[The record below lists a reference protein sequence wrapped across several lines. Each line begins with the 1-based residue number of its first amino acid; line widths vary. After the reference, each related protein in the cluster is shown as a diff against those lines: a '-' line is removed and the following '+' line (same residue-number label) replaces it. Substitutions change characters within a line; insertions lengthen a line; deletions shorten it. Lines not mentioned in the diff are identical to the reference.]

1 MNNLSKIISVST
13 GDLVGGT
20 NEVKKTFLQTTC
32 RRVPI
37 HKTFP
42 RRKLT
47 TCARP
52 VIEILIDNSLTGKE
66 LFYHLNEKWSQA
78 EPEIYF
84 FATRALIGEL
94 QTVNISQA
102 TCQRVPINRTFSGG
116 KISERKR
123 HTTETLINN

>member
-1 MNNLSKIISVST
+1 MKS
-13 GDLVGGT
+13 
-20 NEVKKTFLQTTC
+20 KKTFLQTTC

-52 VIEILIDNSLTGKE
+52 VKETLINNSLTGKE
-66 LFYHLNEKWSQA
+66 LFHRSNEKWSQA

-84 FATRALIGEL
+84 FPTRDLIGEL
-94 QTVNISQA
+94 QTINISQA
-102 TCQRVPINRTFSGG
+102 TCRCVPIHRTFSGG
-116 KISERKR
+116 EISERKR
-123 HTTETLINN
+123 RAAKTLINNSLLKEIIFLPFVWTIFVK